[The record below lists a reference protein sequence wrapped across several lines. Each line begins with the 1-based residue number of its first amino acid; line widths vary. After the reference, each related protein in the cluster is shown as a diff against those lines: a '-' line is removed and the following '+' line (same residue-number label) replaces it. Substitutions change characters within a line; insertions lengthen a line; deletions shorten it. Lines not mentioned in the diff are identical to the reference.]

1 MNRKILAIV
10 VALFFSAMAFSQ
22 SNEQSAKA
30 MVKYFENKAGAISG
44 YDAVAYFNKGKAMK
58 GNAPFVYNW
67 SGSLWYFKDQ
77 ANLDAFKLSPQKYV
91 PQYGGYCAYGA
102 SENHLS
108 PTDPEAF
115 TIVNDKLYLNYNS
128 KVKVMW
134 LKDESLRIEKANS
147 FWPALN
153 TAQK

>member
-1 MNRKILAIV
+1 MNRKYLVTI
-10 VALFFSAMAFSQ
+10 VALLFSAIAFSQ
-22 SNEQSAKA
+22 SIEQPAIVR
-30 MVKYFENKAGAISG
+30 VKYFDNMAGALRG
-44 YDAVAYFNKGKAMK
+44 YDAVAYFNEAKALK
-58 GNAPFVYNW
+58 GNAAFVFNW
-67 SGSLWYFKDQ
+67 SGSNWYFKDQ
-77 ANLDAFKLSPQKYV
+77 ANLDTFKISPQKYA

-115 TIVNDKLYLNYNS
+115 TIMNDKLYLNYNS
-128 KVKVMW
+128 KVKEMW
-134 LKDESLRIEKANS
+134 LKDASLRIEKANS